1 MQYHH
6 LCTNSMIVSP
16 RARYHSASSF
26 WFSVGILIISERHYR
41 RPEIFSFLTLFR
53 SSELNICLH
62 WVIECRSH
70 LVLVTV
76 IASCEYAMMLIKDFL
91 VLIWTAIK
99 IYIYIYISGTNKIT
113 TRFLPLRNPI
123 LFITKPLHLISN
135 FNIKII
141 CSSAKVYSHTHIH
154 SV

>member
-6 LCTNSMIVSP
+6 LCTNCMIVSP

-41 RPEIFSFLTLFR
+41 RLEIFSFLTLFR

-91 VLIWTAIK
+91 ALIWTAIK
-99 IYIYIYISGTNKIT
+99 IYIYIYIHYLKFKKRWYISYNFTFK
-113 TRFLPLRNPI
+113 
-123 LFITKPLHLISN
+123 KPRSFYYKTIAFN
-135 FNIKII
+135 FKP
-141 CSSAKVYSHTHIH
+141 
-154 SV
+154 

>member
-41 RPEIFSFLTLFR
+41 RLEIFSFLTLFR
-53 SSELNICLH
+53 SFELNICLH

-76 IASCEYAMMLIKDFL
+76 IASCEYEMMLIKDFL
-91 VLIWTAIK
+91 VLISTAIK
-99 IYIYIYISGTNKIT
+99 IYTLSKTQETMVYFVLLLDFD
-113 TRFLPLRNPI
+113 FLENPFFLLQNHCI
-123 LFITKPLHLISN
+123 LFETLI
-135 FNIKII
+135 
-141 CSSAKVYSHTHIH
+141 
-154 SV
+154 